1 MAASMS
7 ATRLLHASV
16 LASCALALQPTPSTR
31 SRSPNIAATSKI
43 DAGDAKLVVVKPG
56 QPGYN
61 VPNMAMY
68 GGNSIK
74 RMSPGEFVSFYGM
87 PEKETGHVPSQ
98 YRWATEHAAALVSAK
113 LIPES
118 MSLASQNALAKALIF
133 LMDVGGYTYGEA
145 MILASVTV
153 DIRVAQLVDKP
164 AIGMEAVVDLSI
176 FKGATHAK
184 FMAHLGK

>member
-1 MAASMS
+1 VHGA
-7 ATRLLHASV
+7 
-16 LASCALALQPTPSTR
+16 Q
-31 SRSPNIAATSKI
+31 
-43 DAGDAKLVVVKPG
+43 GDGELSITAIEMESDVIMKLTVVKPG